1 MIKRET
7 PQGSWLQIWYAEKDV
22 MGEMKEVEGGTGEPC
37 RTDCSGEE
45 DWKEDWSGDQPEE
58 VGLVMR
64 GAGEAMEDQG
74 PI

>member
-1 MIKRET
+1 
-7 PQGSWLQIWYAEKDV
+7 